1 MKIQNFLSKDT
12 LKKLKNYTF
21 MILLLM
27 IGRVIVG
34 SHNLL
39 LDFVSFVV
47 MTTIYEILVFLV
59 RKFRQRKVESYL
71 KD

>member
-12 LKKLKNYTF
+12 LKKLKSYTI

-27 IGRVIVG
+27 IGRVIVV

-39 LDFVSFVV
+39 LDFVSFVI
-47 MTTIYEILVFLV
+47 MTTIYEILVFLA
-59 RKFRQRKVESYL
+59 RKFRQKKSESYS